1 MSEKKLEN
9 AAKNKNEDVMPG
21 PQRAVREIFDW
32 IQTFCGALLF
42 GVILFTFF
50 FRIVT
55 VDGESMTQTLKNGD
69 RLIISNLFYT
79 PERGDI
85 VVIHDTETKI
95 MMGQDAFSGPIIKR
109 VIATEGEKV
118 KIDYNNWTVTVTDV
132 NGKETVL
139 EEPYV
144 NYIFENGTDKLKPVR
159 VPEKI
164 IYPDSI
170 ANNVEH
176 TVKEGCVFV
185 CGDNR
190 SNSLD
195 SRYVGDVDKRKIL
208 GKALFRVFPFNA
220 LGVLYHAE
228 YDS

>member
-1 MSEKKLEN
+1 MSEKRLEKAVKL
-9 AAKNKNEDVMPG
+9 NKEDELSG
-21 PQRAVREIFDW
+21 AQRAAREIFDW

-55 VDGESMTQTLKNGD
+55 VDGESMTQTLQNGD
-69 RLIISNLFYT
+69 RLIISNLFYE
-79 PERGDI
+79 PARGDI
-85 VVIHDTETKI
+85 VVVHDTETKI

-139 EEPYV
+139 QEPYV
-144 NYIFENGTDKLKPVR
+144 NYIFYDETNVLKPIKS
-159 VPEKI
+159 PERI

-220 LGVLYHAE
+220 LGALYHAE
-228 YDS
+228 YNT